1 VFEDYVETIVK
12 SSASG
17 YIGGLA
23 LGGAGRTVE
32 FLGTGNINMIN
43 PEDYNFFKVVADDPQ
58 LKNLYASSV
67 ANKFGRGDIDKAQ
80 AEKMMLDFE
89 NLIALDKKVLDD
101 ITGEDRLEMV
111 KLLFEKQKIQERIKE
126 LDESQQKVRNYK
138 LENVDKKIDEIVA
151 RTEERVNIQQ
161 EYDQKDEQRVSSEV
175 GEGQESI
182 ETKPVTE
189 TSQEEVSP
197 GGMVQEEQTEV
208 TPTEEIT
215 TEETITP
222 TGEVTTEET
231 ITPTE
236 EVIKPETEITTETT
250 ITNEFDELADI
261 NKITSPAKKNKAM
274 KAFNEKYGEKAARI
288 SQIDSKFTSI
298 VSKLERNKI
307 ITKKC

>member
-1 VFEDYVETIVK
+1 
-12 SSASG
+12 
-17 YIGGLA
+17 
-23 LGGAGRTVE
+23 
-32 FLGTGNINMIN
+32 
-43 PEDYNFFKVVADDPQ
+43 
-58 LKNLYASSV
+58 
-67 ANKFGRGDIDKAQ
+67 
-80 AEKMMLDFE
+80 
-89 NLIALDKKVLDD
+89 
-101 ITGEDRLEMV
+101 MV

-126 LDESQQKVRNYK
+126 LDESQQKLPNYK
-138 LENVDKKIDEIVA
+138 LEGVNKKIDEIVA
-151 RTEERVNIQQ
+151 RTEERINKQQ

-182 ETKPVTE
+182 ETQPVTE

-197 GGMVQEEQTEV
+197 GGMVQEEQTELEQV
-208 TPTEEIT
+208 RQRINEIDSAASRGEILENSEPGELRELKRREKELSSKLEESIPTEPQNNDSEKT
-215 TEETITP
+215 TEEVREVKLNENLPKIEVE
-222 TGEVTTEET
+222 GEV
-231 ITPTE
+231 
-236 EVIKPETEITTETT
+236 VQETT